1 MSARRFK
8 MNSTIPSVSSIPEV
22 PTGNSKVMT
31 DTVKS
36 TANML
41 AKWVPLICAGTAVGV
56 SIIALKEI
64 KNVRKEVLLMKK
76 EQLVSVNNTEL
87 TEKME
92 RMDQQLRRIT
102 EYLTNQNK
110 MKPEN
115 TTNQR
120 KQKNSRKKSDEDEK
134 IINQVLH
141 KKMDKVNIINDEPDE
156 EDAEV
161 EIEIEVTDDEDEDQ
175 E

>member
-8 MNSTIPSVSSIPEV
+8 MNNTIPPVSSIPEV
-22 PTGNSKVMT
+22 PVGNSKVMT
-31 DTVKS
+31 ETVKN
-36 TANML
+36 TANVL

-87 TEKME
+87 TEKIE
-92 RMDQQLRRIT
+92 RMDEQLRRIT

-110 MKPEN
+110 MKPEIP
-115 TTNQR
+115 R
-120 KQKNSRKKSDEDEK
+120 KQKNSKKKSDQDEK
-134 IINQVLH
+134 IINQVLP
-141 KKMDKVNIINDEPDE
+141 KKMDKVNIINDDPDE
-156 EDAEV
+156 EDNEV

>member
-8 MNSTIPSVSSIPEV
+8 MNNNIPSVSIPEV
-22 PTGNSKVMT
+22 PVGNSKVMT
-31 DTVKS
+31 ETVKA
-36 TANML
+36 TANVL
-41 AKWVPLICAGTAVGV
+41 SKWIPLICAGAAVGV

-87 TEKME
+87 TEKIE
-92 RMDQQLRRIT
+92 RMDEQLRRIT

-115 TTNQR
+115 NTTNQR
-120 KQKNSRKKSDEDEK
+120 KQKKSKKNSDQDEK
-134 IINQVLH
+134 IINQVLP

-156 EDAEV
+156 DDNEV
-161 EIEIEVTDDEDEDQ
+161 EIEIEVTDDEEDQ

>member
-22 PTGNSKVMT
+22 PVANSKVMT
-31 DTVKS
+31 ETVKS
-36 TANML
+36 TANVL

-87 TEKME
+87 TEK
-92 RMDQQLRRIT
+92 I
-102 EYLTNQNK
+102 
-110 MKPEN
+110 
-115 TTNQR
+115 
-120 KQKNSRKKSDEDEK
+120 
-134 IINQVLH
+134 
-141 KKMDKVNIINDEPDE
+141 
-156 EDAEV
+156 
-161 EIEIEVTDDEDEDQ
+161 
-175 E
+175 

>member
-8 MNSTIPSVSSIPEV
+8 MSSTIPSVSSIPEV

-31 DTVKS
+31 ETVKN
-36 TANML
+36 TANVL

-87 TEKME
+87 TEKIE
-92 RMDQQLRRIT
+92 RMDEQLRKIT

-110 MKPEN
+110 SKPTNSKNEN
-115 TTNQR
+115 V
-120 KQKNSRKKSDEDEK
+120 
-134 IINQVLH
+134 INQAL
-141 KKMDKVNIINDEPDE
+141 KKNVVNIINDDVDDSEREELSDDE
-156 EDAEV
+156 KEELVEV
-161 EIEIEVTDDEDEDQ
+161 EVTDDEN
-175 E
+175 

>member
-31 DTVKS
+31 ETVKN
-36 TANML
+36 TANVL

-87 TEKME
+87 TEKIE
-92 RMDQQLRRIT
+92 RMDEQLRRIT

-115 TTNQR
+115 NTIPK
-120 KQKNSRKKSDEDEK
+120 KQKNSKKNPVQDEK
-134 IINQVLH
+134 IINQVLP

-156 EDAEV
+156 EDNEV
-161 EIEIEVTDDEDEDQ
+161 EIEIEVTDDEDED
-175 E
+175 